1 MEDVEEKHKEVVMKI
16 LKKIL
21 GVSPGIRYCLVL
33 DNSGMT
39 LASVSKLQQSDA
51 NLDRFGAISGTIYHT
66 IEEQGFLIG
75 YGKIKSQITEYEQ
88 GFIFTQGLGDSYL
101 VVATDLMVNMGIVR
115 GLMNKYRPIL
125 QKIMAYTFQSI
136 SAIPEDIRTIY
147 KEQNIF

>member
-1 MEDVEEKHKEVVMKI
+1 MEEKHKEVVMKV

-21 GVSPGIRYCLVL
+21 AVSPGIRYTLIL
-33 DNSGMT
+33 DNSGIT
-39 LASVSKLQQSDA
+39 LASVTKYQTEV
-51 NLDRFGAISGTIYHT
+51 NLERFGAISGTIYHT

-75 YGKIKSQITEYEQ
+75 YGRIKSQITEYDQ

-115 GLMNKYRPIL
+115 GLMNKYCPL
-125 QKIMAYTFQSI
+125 LHKIMALSFQNV
-136 SAIPEDIRTIY
+136 SAIPEDTIKIF

>member
-1 MEDVEEKHKEVVMKI
+1 MEEAHKEIVIKI

-39 LASVSKLQQSDA
+39 LASVSKFQSDV
-51 NLDRFGAISGTIYHT
+51 NLERFGAISGTIYHT

-75 YGKIKSQITEYEQ
+75 YGRIKSQITEHEQ
-88 GFIFTQGLGDSYL
+88 GFIFSQGLGDSYL
-101 VVATDLMVNMGIVR
+101 IVATDSMVNMGIVR
-115 GLMNKYRPIL
+115 GLMNKYCVIL
-125 QKIMAYTFQSI
+125 RKIMAISFQAV
-136 SAIPEDIRTIY
+136 SAIPEDIKTIY

>member
-1 MEDVEEKHKEVVMKI
+1 MEQKHKDVVMKV

-21 GVSPGIRYCLVL
+21 AVSPGIRYTLIM
-33 DNSGMT
+33 DNSGIT
-39 LASVSKLQQSDA
+39 LASVSKFQTDV

-88 GFIFTQGLGDSYL
+88 GFIFTHGLGDSYL

-115 GLMNKYRPIL
+115 GLMNKYSPIL
-125 QKIMAYTFQSI
+125 RKIMAISFQTV
-136 SAIPEDIRTIY
+136 SAIPKDTLQIF

>member
-1 MEDVEEKHKEVVMKI
+1 MEQKHKDVVMKV

-39 LASVSKLQQSDA
+39 LASVSKFQSDV
-51 NLDRFGAISGTIYHT
+51 NLERFGAISGTIYHT

-88 GFIFTQGLGDSYL
+88 GFIFSQGLGDSYL
-101 VVATDLMVNMGIVR
+101 IVATDLMVNMGIVR
-115 GLMNKYRPIL
+115 GLMNKYSPLLR
-125 QKIMAYTFQSI
+125 KIMAVSFQTI
-136 SAIPEDIRTIY
+136 SAIPEDIKSIY

>member
-1 MEDVEEKHKEVVMKI
+1 MEQKHKEVVMKV

-21 GVSPGIRYCLVL
+21 AVSPGIRYTLIL
-33 DNSGMT
+33 DNSGIT
-39 LASVSKLQQSDA
+39 LASVTKYQTEV
-51 NLDRFGAISGTIYHT
+51 NLERFGAISGTIYHT

-75 YGKIKSQITEYEQ
+75 YGRIKSQITEYDQ

-115 GLMNKYRPIL
+115 GLMNKYSPLL
-125 QKIMAYTFQSI
+125 QKIMSLSFQNV
-136 SAIPEDIRTIY
+136 SAISEDTIKIF

>member
-1 MEDVEEKHKEVVMKI
+1 MEQKHKEIVMKV

-21 GVSPGIRYCLVL
+21 AVSPGIRYTLIM
-33 DNSGMT
+33 DNSGIT
-39 LASVSKLQQSDA
+39 LASVSKFQTDV

-88 GFIFTQGLGDSYL
+88 GFIFTHGLGDSYL

-115 GLMNKYRPIL
+115 GLMNKYSPIL
-125 QKIMAYTFQSI
+125 RKIMALSFQTI
-136 SAIPEDIRTIY
+136 SAIPEDTIKIF

>member
-1 MEDVEEKHKEVVMKI
+1 MEQKHKDIVMKV

-21 GVSPGIRYCLVL
+21 AVAWNSIYTIM
-33 DNSGMT
+33 DNSGLT
-39 LASVSKLQQSDA
+39 LATVSKFQTEV
-51 NLDRFGAISGTIYHT
+51 NLERFGAISGTIYHT

-88 GFIFTQGLGDSYL
+88 GFIFTHGLGNSYL

-115 GLMNKYRPIL
+115 GLMNKYTPIL
-125 QKIMAYTFQSI
+125 QKIMALTFQTV
-136 SAIPEDIRTIY
+136 SAIPEDIKSIY

>member
-1 MEDVEEKHKEVVMKI
+1 MEQKHKEVVIKV

-21 GVSPGIRYCLVL
+21 AVSPGIRYTLIM
-33 DNSGMT
+33 DSSGIT
-39 LASVSKLQQSDA
+39 LASVSKFQSDV

-88 GFIFTQGLGDSYL
+88 GFIFTSGLGDSYL

-115 GLMNKYRPIL
+115 GLMNKYSPIL
-125 QKIMAYTFQSI
+125 RKIMATSFQI
-136 SAIPEDIRTIY
+136 VSAIPEDIRTIY

>member
-1 MEDVEEKHKEVVMKI
+1 MEQKHKDVVMKV

-21 GVSPGIRYCLVL
+21 AVSPGIRYTLIM
-33 DNSGMT
+33 DNSGIT
-39 LASVSKLQQSDA
+39 LASVSKFQTDV

-88 GFIFTQGLGDSYL
+88 GFIFTHGLGDSYL

-115 GLMNKYRPIL
+115 GLMNKYSPIL
-125 QKIMAYTFQSI
+125 RKIMAISFQTV
-136 SAIPEDIRTIY
+136 SAIPEDTLQIF

>member
-1 MEDVEEKHKEVVMKI
+1 MEQKHREVVLKV

-21 GVSPGIRYCLVL
+21 AVSPGIRYTLIM
-33 DNSGMT
+33 DNSGIT
-39 LASVSKLQQSDA
+39 LASVSKFQTDV

-88 GFIFTQGLGDSYL
+88 GFIFTHGLGESYL
-101 VVATDLMVNMGIVR
+101 IVATDLMVNMGIVR
-115 GLMNKYRPIL
+115 GLMNKYSPIL
-125 QKIMAYTFQSI
+125 RKIMALSFQTI
-136 SAIPEDIRTIY
+136 SSIPEEVKTIY

>member
-1 MEDVEEKHKEVVMKI
+1 MEQKHKEVVMKV

-21 GVSPGIRYCLVL
+21 AVSPGIRYTLIM
-33 DNSGMT
+33 DNSGIT
-39 LASVSKLQQSDA
+39 LASVSKFQTDV

-88 GFIFTQGLGDSYL
+88 GFIFTHGLGDSYL

-115 GLMNKYRPIL
+115 GLMNKYSPIL
-125 QKIMAYTFQSI
+125 RKIMAISFQTV
-136 SAIPEDIRTIY
+136 SAVPEDTLQIF

>member
-1 MEDVEEKHKEVVMKI
+1 MEQKHKDVVMKV

-21 GVSPGIRYCLVL
+21 AVSPGIRYTLIM
-33 DNSGMT
+33 DNSGIT
-39 LASVSKLQQSDA
+39 LASVSKFQTDV

-88 GFIFTQGLGDSYL
+88 GFIFTHGLGDSYL

-115 GLMNKYRPIL
+115 GLMNKYSPIL
-125 QKIMAYTFQSI
+125 RKIMAISFQTV
-136 SAIPEDIRTIY
+136 SAVPEDTLQIF

>member
-1 MEDVEEKHKEVVMKI
+1 VEEKHKEVVLNV

-21 GVSPGIRYCLVL
+21 AISPGIRYVIIM
-33 DNSGMT
+33 DASGIT
-39 LASVSKLQQSDA
+39 LACVSKFQTEM

-88 GFIFTQGLGDSYL
+88 GLIFSQGLGNSYL
-101 VVATDLMVNMGIVR
+101 IVATDLMVNMGIVR
-115 GLMNKYRPIL
+115 GLMNKYSPL
-125 QKIMAYTFQSI
+125 LGKIMTASFETIASV
-136 SAIPEDIRTIY
+136 PEDIRTIY